1 MDRLVAE
8 EHLPAID
15 FRMQTSRLLVELKK
29 FKPAVQ
35 LLENIVSEDDE
46 IIEAWYLLAYSFFN
60 RKKWS
65 NAEQCCLNVKS
76 LAEKK
81 KVIDPDLE
89 AGTKE
94 IWE

>member
-65 NAEQCCLNVKS
+65 NAE
-76 LAEKK
+76 
-81 KVIDPDLE
+81 
-89 AGTKE
+89 
-94 IWE
+94 